1 MAPRRYHVR
10 LPPSFC
16 RHCGL
21 ALASGTGENHAIKEE
36 PRGQYRWT
44 AVDRK
49 TGDVVLR
56 MHDEVLL
63 LNICQS
69 LGWEVQAR
77 QSIDRTEAQ
86 PGET

>member
-1 MAPRRYHVR
+1 MRKV
-10 LPPSFC
+10 
-16 RHCGL
+16 
-21 ALASGTGENHAIKEE
+21 EVKEE

-77 QSIDRTEAQ
+77 QSIDRYA
-86 PGET
+86 